1 MATVLGID
9 WAADFASDLQD
20 DLQDVSF
27 TRTTLGAFDSDNPT
41 SAPSSTTAT
50 YTAKGLAFG
59 YEEQN
64 VDGEHITRGDYAV
77 MMLLGTITD
86 DSDAPAPSAIPQIG
100 DQVTAPPPGQSAAKT
115 GTVVNIDAVTQASVT
130 VRVRG
135 PAL

>member
-9 WAADFASDLQD
+9 WAADFTADLAD

-27 TRTTLGAFDSDNPT
+27 TRTTLGAFDADNPT
-41 SAPSSTTAT
+41 AAPSASSAT
-50 YTAKGLAFG
+50 YDARGLAFA

-77 MMLLGTITD
+77 MILLGTIELA
-86 DSDAPAPSAIPQIG
+86 SVAAPGIIPQIG
-100 DQVTAPPPGQSAAKT
+100 DTVTAPPPGQATPLT

>member
-9 WAADFASDLQD
+9 WAADFFAELGD

-27 TRTTLGAFDSDNPT
+27 SRSTLGAFDANNPT
-41 SAPSSTTAT
+41 AAPSSSTAT
-50 YTAKGLAFG
+50 YTGKGLAFS
-59 YEEQN
+59 YEVQN

-77 MMLLGTITD
+77 MIMLGSII
-86 DSDAPAPSAIPQIG
+86 DADEDPAPGVIPAVG
-100 DQVTAPPPGQSAAKT
+100 DTVTAPPPGQTVAKT